1 MTLVRA
7 VAAKNI
13 KNVVVSNGCNEGT
26 TGMTTPNIKQLI
38 DVKGFTFSAAEA
50 AIKGPGRNDCALIY
64 SATPAQ
70 CAGVFTKNKVIAA
83 PLLVTKPR
91 TASGQC
97 QAVLIN
103 SGNANA
109 CTGKAGLEHAE
120 QSSAAVAAE
129 LNIDENLVAVASTGV
144 IGVPLPVERL
154 IAAVPTL
161 CAQKSSDQA
170 QAVAEAI
177 MTTDGFSKTA
187 QRTIVVGGKS
197 CQILGVAKGAGMIH
211 PNMATMLG
219 FVMTDAAIAPE
230 LLAPVL
236 TKAVDDSFNSIT
248 VDGDTSTND
257 MVLILANGAAGND
270 VIAAQSREA
279 QQFQDALNA
288 VLLDLAKMIVCD
300 GEGATKLVRIQLT
313 GATDNGQAKI
323 AARSVATSS
332 LVKTAFFGEDA
343 NWGRIIAAVG
353 YSDVDVDP
361 NCIDIFFDD
370 VQVVSEGLTT
380 GAEQEEQATAVLKKA
395 EFSVRINLNLGQ
407 GCADYYTSD
416 LTYEYVK
423 INADYRT

>member
-1 MTLVRA
+1 
-7 VAAKNI
+7 
-13 KNVVVSNGCNEGT
+13 
-26 TGMTTPNIKQLI
+26 MTTSNSNQII

-50 AIKGPGRNDCALIY
+50 AIKAPGRNDCALIY
-64 SATPAQ
+64 SATPAN

-91 TASGQC
+91 TANGQC

-109 CTGKAGLEHAE
+109 CTGAAGLEHA
-120 QSSAAVAAE
+120 QRSSAVLADE
-129 LNIDENLVAVASTGV
+129 LKIDENLVAVASTGV

-154 IAAVPTL
+154 TAAIPTL
-161 CAQKSSDQA
+161 CATQSADQA

-177 MTTDGFSKTA
+177 MTTDGFSKIA
-187 QRTIVVGGKS
+187 QRTIIVGGQS

-219 FVMTDAAIAPE
+219 FVMTDAAISPE
-230 LLAPVL
+230 VLSPAL

-257 MVLILANGAAGND
+257 MVLILANGAAGNTVID
-270 VIAAQSREA
+270 VDSSEA
-279 QQFQDALNA
+279 QQFQSALNE
-288 VLLDLAKMIVCD
+288 VLLDLAKMIVSD
-300 GEGATKLVRIQLT
+300 GEGATKLVQIQLT
-313 GATDNGQAKI
+313 GAVDASQAKI

-353 YSDVDVDP
+353 YADVDVDP
-361 NCIDIFFDD
+361 NKIDIFFDD

-380 GAEQEEQATAVLKKA
+380 GSQQEELATKVLKQA
-395 EFSVRINLNLGQ
+395 EFSVRINLNLGR